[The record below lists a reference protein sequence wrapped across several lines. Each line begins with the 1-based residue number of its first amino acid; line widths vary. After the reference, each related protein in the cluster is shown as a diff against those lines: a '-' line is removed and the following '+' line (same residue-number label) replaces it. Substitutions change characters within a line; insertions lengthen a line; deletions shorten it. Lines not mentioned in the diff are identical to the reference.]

1 MVDEIKY
8 MAIGT
13 DASGKFV
20 FKEVTPE
27 EMDKMAGAD
36 DNICYLNYRNFE
48 ELVKKILRDC
58 GGIDDYEQN

>member
-13 DASGKFV
+13 DPSGKFV

-27 EMDKMAGAD
+27 EMEEMTGAD
-36 DNICYLNYRNFE
+36 DNICYLNYLHYE
-48 ELVKKILRDC
+48 SLIAKILEAGFGRA
-58 GGIDDYEQN
+58 